1 MTKRGDLTAAVT
13 HAVSGKVAKGAKK
26 AVPGGSL
33 VDGIQRMHQA
43 HSDYQKL
50 REEERTKRLA
60 ILADRD
66 VTIER
71 IRAQHDTIKTA
82 LADTFNLRKTGLEA
96 QIRAMDK
103 ALESGNVAALHVV
116 LDGMVKTIQSSP
128 FKDIAD
134 MREKFSDQDFV
145 LRLK

>member
-1 MTKRGDLTAAVT
+1 
-13 HAVSGKVAKGAKK
+13 
-26 AVPGGSL
+26 
-33 VDGIQRMHQA
+33 MHQA